1 MRKAIFAVFCPAV
14 CVAALFAASEQP
26 LNVKTGLWQVEMNI
40 KFNGLPP
47 DMQAMLDQ
55 MTPQQRAAMGMG
67 GTKTY
72 KTCVTAKQQN
82 TPWVQGDNNCKW
94 TVLNSTSSDLDV
106 RGTACQMGKEEG
118 LNTEVEV
125 KVHATDSEHVH
136 ATMHGTGTGNGVN
149 ATLDGDYA
157 GKWIS
162 ETCPAG
168 MK

>member
-1 MRKAIFAVFCPAV
+1 MRETIFGVV
-14 CVAALFAASEQP
+14 CVAFCAAALLAASEQA

-55 MTPQQRAAMGMG
+55 MTPQQRAARGMG

-72 KTCVTAKQQN
+72 NTCVSAKQQK
-82 TPWVQGDNNCKW
+82 TPWVQGDNGCRW

-106 RGTACQMGKEEG
+106 RGTACEMGRDEG
-118 LNTEVEV
+118 LNTEVQR
-125 KVHATDSEHVH
+125 KCHAIDSEHVP

-157 GKWIS
+157 GKWIGV
-162 ETCPAG
+162 TCPAG
-168 MK
+168 M